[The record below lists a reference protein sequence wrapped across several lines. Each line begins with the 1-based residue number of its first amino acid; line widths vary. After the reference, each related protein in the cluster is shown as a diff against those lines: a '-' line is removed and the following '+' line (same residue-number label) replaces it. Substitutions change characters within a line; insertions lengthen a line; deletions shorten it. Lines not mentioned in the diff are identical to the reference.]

1 MEEYYLICED
11 SLEGIFTGIYD
22 AYLKKKPH
30 EQVHLCVGEEENY
43 RLFAV
48 YEECRPD
55 ETKAMKVARTI
66 GRKLGTEA
74 YMSICRA
81 LASPEADKAEA
92 VYKTVVVGLSMQSS
106 RGCGSHTAS
115 APARG
120 QVMGNLKNPF
130 VHRVFELAR
139 FTANEAHYHVEF
151 LRFRE
156 LENGILYAPIGPKN
170 NVITFIVPHFADR
183 LPLENF
189 VIHDTLREIYALHP
203 AGGEWY
209 LVSGGQEPWNNGLT
223 GDNATCDSLT
233 DDRFNFSQ
241 EEKKYSELFTHFFH
255 TIAIKERRNGQLQRN
270 MLPLR
275 YRKYMTEFQGK

>member
-22 AYLKKKPH
+22 AYLLKRPH
-30 EQVHLCVGEEENY
+30 EQIHICVGEEENY

-48 YEECRPD
+48 YERRAPD
-55 ETKAMKVARTI
+55 EEKAVKVARTI
-66 GRKLGTEA
+66 GREFGEETYLW
-74 YMSICRA
+74 ICRA
-81 LASPEADKAEA
+81 LASPETDKGEA
-92 VYKTVVVGLSMQSS
+92 VYKTIVAGLQM
-106 RGCGSHTAS
+106 RG
-115 APARG
+115 RKDI
-120 QVMGNLKNPF
+120 MGNLADAH

-156 LENGILYAPIGPKN
+156 LESGILYAEIGPKN
-170 NVITFIVPHFADR
+170 NIITFIMPHFADR

-189 VIHDTLREIYALHP
+189 VVYDEKRNIYAVHP
-203 AGGEWY
+203 SGRDWY
-209 LVSGGQEPWNNGLT
+209 LVWGREGGEM
-223 GDNATCDSLT
+223 AEHI
-233 DDRFNFSQ
+233 FSR

-255 TIAIKERRNGQLQRN
+255 TIAIKERRNGELQRN

-275 YRKYMTEFQGK
+275 YRKYMTEFL

>member
-22 AYLKKKPH
+22 AYLKRKPH
-30 EQVHLCVGEEENY
+30 GQVHLCLGGEDNY

-55 ETKAMKVARTI
+55 ESKAVKVARTI
-66 GRKLGTEA
+66 GRELGTEA
-74 YMSICRA
+74 YMAICRA

-92 VYKTVVVGLSMQSS
+92 VYKTVVAGLSM
-106 RGCGSHTAS
+106 RD
-115 APARG
+115 RK
-120 QVMGNLKNPF
+120 QVMGNLKDPF

-139 FTANEAHYHVEF
+139 FTANEAHFHVEF

-156 LENGILYAPIGPKN
+156 LENGILYAPMGPEN

-203 AGGEWY
+203 AGKDWY
-209 LVSGGQEPWNNGLT
+209 LVSGT
-223 GDNATCDSLT
+223 GRDAWHEFDENIT
-233 DDRFNFSQ
+233 FSE
-241 EEKKYSELFTHFFH
+241 EEKKYSELFTGFFH
-255 TIAIKERRNGQLQRN
+255 TIAIKERRNTGLQRN

-275 YRKYMTEFQGK
+275 YRRYMTEFQEK